1 MDPPPPLRVRAGHRL
16 LCQLTPL
23 IGSGFSAAPRCGG
36 DPRDGQTLAGAAT
49 PTHPGR
55 GGEGPPTRDTH
66 PPTQTGFGP
75 AEREGCSAA
84 AAAGSPLRSRAQ
96 QVLAVTIS
104 LAFFFFFLPQTGASF
119 PGHGHGTAPGR
130 GGDRWPPAPAG
141 RDGTGWDGMGAA
153 QAISGQIYFIFLQA
167 VIFLVAPSH
176 ISVFFI

>member
-1 MDPPPPLRVRAGHRL
+1 MRGGPTGWANAGRNSNPHPPGKGWGRPTDAGH
-16 LCQLTPL
+16 P
-23 IGSGFSAAPRCGG
+23 
-36 DPRDGQTLAGAAT
+36 
-49 PTHPGR
+49 PTHPPR
-55 GGEGPPTRDTH
+55 
-66 PPTQTGFGP
+66 QTGFGP

-84 AAAGSPLRSRAQ
+84 AAARSGAQ

-104 LAFFFFFLPQTGASF
+104 PAFFFFFLPQTGASF

-141 RDGTGWDGMGAA
+141 RDGTGRDGMGAA
-153 QAISGQIYFIFLQA
+153 QAISGRIYFIFLQA